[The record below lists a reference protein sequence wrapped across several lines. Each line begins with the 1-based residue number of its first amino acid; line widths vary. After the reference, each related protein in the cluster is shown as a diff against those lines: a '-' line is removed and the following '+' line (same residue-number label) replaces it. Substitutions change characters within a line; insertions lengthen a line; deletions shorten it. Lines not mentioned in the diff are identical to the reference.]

1 MVGLILNI
9 KTEENIIQL
18 IKNDPWMMEILK
30 AAKTLNLP
38 DWWVCAGFVRSKIWD
53 TQHGFEKRTPL
64 ADIDVVYF
72 DLKNTETNVEK
83 DYEKQLLESTPN
95 LPWSVK
101 NQARMHIVNGFEP
114 YESSV
119 DAISKFPE
127 TVTALGVKLDEDN
140 EVVLAAPCGI
150 EDAINM
156 EVWPTR
162 LFSEVNIHKEKYKS
176 RIQSKNWQR
185 TWPKVKINGL

>member
-1 MVGLILNI
+1 MEIRT
-9 KTEENIIQL
+9 KKDIIQL
-18 IKNDPWMMEILK
+18 IKNDQWMMEILK
-30 AAKTLNLP
+30 AVKAIDLP
-38 DWWVCAGFVRSKIWD
+38 EWWVCAGFVRSKIWD
-53 TQHGFEKRTPL
+53 TLHGFEKRTPL

-72 DLKNTETNVEK
+72 DSKNTETSAEK
-83 DYEKQLLESTPN
+83 EYEKHLQERIPN

-101 NQARMHIVNGFEP
+101 NQARMHAVNGFDP
-114 YESSV
+114 YESAV

-127 TVTALGVKLDEDN
+127 TVTALGVRLDEDN
-140 EVVLAAPCGI
+140 EVILTAPCGI

-162 LFSEVNIHKEKYKS
+162 LFSEVNIHKQKYKM
-176 RIQSKNWQR
+176 RIQSKNWQQ

>member
-1 MVGLILNI
+1 MNI

-53 TQHGFEKRTPL
+53 TLHGFEKRTPL

-72 DLKNTETNVEK
+72 DPMNTETGVEK
-83 DYEKQLLESTPN
+83 EYEKQLLERNPN

-114 YESSV
+114 YESAV

-127 TVTALGVKLDEDN
+127 TVTALGVKLDGDN
-140 EVVLAAPCGI
+140 EVILAAPCGI

-156 EVWPTR
+156 EVWPTT
-162 LFSEVNIHKEKYKS
+162 LFSEVNIHKNKYKS
-176 RIQSKNWQR
+176 RILNKNWQQ